1 MKKIILLIL
10 IALSYM
16 TAYGQCNQGA
26 CQNIPINNAQPWSD
40 SHGTPTLEPIL
51 YGCGHIFKTMPFLEK
66 ESTTQDSILCKAWIT
81 ALRLQ

>member
-16 TAYGQCNQGA
+16 TAYGQCNQCA

-40 SHGTPTLEPIL
+40 SHGTPTWGTNSVWLWSYFQNNAISGEGVN
-51 YGCGHIFKTMPFLEK
+51 YSGFNFV
-66 ESTTQDSILCKAWIT
+66 
-81 ALRLQ
+81 